1 MKRRLAVSTGI
12 IEIKLPNCSTA
23 LVTFALIFLL
33 GCGTAPPP
41 QEPAK
46 LDITKEPWYAPT
58 VNQVIAIN
66 KEAEA
71 LMKSGKADQAAARI
85 TEGQPLVSR
94 LLAAPQPTLA
104 AMEAASDLD
113 HLYATML
120 LSNRHYGWARLFF
133 QKNQTRWSSWKPQ
146 TPDTV
151 RRRKQAESGI
161 MECDRGIEK

>member
-1 MKRRLAVSTGI
+1 MKRRLAVSAGI
-12 IEIKLPNCSTA
+12 IEIKLPNCSIA
-23 LVTFALIFLL
+23 LVTFALIFLS
-33 GCGTAPPP
+33 GCGTAPTL

-46 LDITKEPWYAPT
+46 LDVTKEPWYEPT
-58 VNQVIAIN
+58 VNQVRAIN
-66 KEAEA
+66 REAES
-71 LMKSGKADQAAARI
+71 LVKSGKADEAAARI

-113 HLYATML
+113 QLYATML

-146 TPDTV
+146 TQDTE
-151 RRRKQAESGI
+151 RRRKQAELGI
-161 MECDRGIEK
+161 VECDRGIEK